1 MIKYLAVSAAGSH
14 ELSGCY
20 VPSLWSSPALLC
32 SRLHPLPPGTC
43 LPRAGTSETGGAP
56 PLPGAPPV
64 PRGPGRLRTG
74 PGRPT
79 KGGSLGDAAIAGA
92 ATRSLELTL

>member
-1 MIKYLAVSAAGSH
+1 MKKHLAVSAAGSH

-43 LPRAGTSETGGAP
+43 LLRAGTLETGGAP
-56 PLPGAPPV
+56 PLPEAPPV
-64 PRGPGRLRTG
+64 PRGPGHLRTG
-74 PGRPT
+74 PGRPAS
-79 KGGSLGDAAIAGA
+79 GGSPEDAGIAGA
-92 ATRSLELTL
+92 AKR